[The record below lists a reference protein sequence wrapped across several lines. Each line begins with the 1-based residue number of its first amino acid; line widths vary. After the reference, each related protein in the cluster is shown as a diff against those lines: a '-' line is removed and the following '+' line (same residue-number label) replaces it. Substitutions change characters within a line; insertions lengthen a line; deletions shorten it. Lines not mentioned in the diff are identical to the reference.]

1 MAAGV
6 PRETRKLLLGH
17 ASGDFTTHY
26 SAAEIKELIDAVD
39 KIADRGLAQ
48 TPTLTLISVASCTEM
63 HNKAGLIPAKV
74 RQWGVIGC
82 GLTGHFMSGIANYG
96 HTFI

>member
-6 PRETRKLLLGH
+6 PLETRKLLLGH

-48 TPTLTLISVASCTEM
+48 TPTLTLISDPHLEEKRDCRKSVG
-63 HNKAGLIPAKV
+63 KRK
-74 RQWGVIGC
+74 GV
-82 GLTGHFMSGIANYG
+82 SSN
-96 HTFI
+96 